1 MPETPQ
7 FEAPKKLD
15 ENVAVA
21 RVLGQ
26 IAEMLEF
33 KDENAFKVRSYRMA
47 AETIESMHESINE
60 IAARGVAEL
69 QKIEGI
75 GKGISAQIA
84 EIVERGKSTYLES
97 LTQDV
102 PITVLDLRRVSGIGL
117 KTAQTLYRDFAVKDL
132 PSLRTFA
139 QGGGLLSVPGIG
151 EKSVARV
158 LKSLERISTQE
169 RPTS

>member
-1 MPETPQ
+1 MSDTPQ

-15 ENVAVA
+15 DNVAVA

-33 KDENAFKVRSYRMA
+33 KNENAFKVRSYRMA
-47 AETIESMHESINE
+47 AETIDSMHESISE

-84 EIVERGKSTYLES
+84 EIVDTGKSTYLQS
-97 LTQDV
+97 LTEDI

-117 KTAQTLYRDFAVKDL
+117 KTAQTLYKDFGLKDL
-132 PSLRTFA
+132 AGLRTFA
-139 QGGGLLSVPGIG
+139 EGGGLLSVPGIG
-151 EKSVARV
+151 EKSVARI
-158 LKSLERISTQE
+158 LRSLDRIAAQE
-169 RPTS
+169 R